1 MSKTWVVWVD
11 ITHRI
16 EVEADNMDDAREQ
29 AIETIWDETNTVH
42 CLVTPELLDD
52 DDDPHC
58 VVLEV
63 EEAWER
69 SFDDVTT

>member
-42 CLVTPELLDD
+42 CIVIPELLEDD
-52 DDDPHC
+52 DVDP
-58 VVLEV
+58 VLEV

-69 SFDDVTT
+69 SFDNA

>member
-1 MSKTWVVWVD
+1 MTKTWVVWVD

-29 AIETIWDETNTVH
+29 AIETIWDETNMVH
-42 CLVTPELLDD
+42 CIVTPELLEED
-52 DDDPHC
+52 DDDP
-58 VVLEV
+58 VLEV

>member
-11 ITHRI
+11 LTHRI

-29 AIETIWDETNTVH
+29 AIETIWDETNMVH
-42 CLVTPELLDD
+42 CIVTPELLEED
-52 DDDPHC
+52 DDDP
-58 VVLEV
+58 VLEV

>member
-29 AIETIWDETNTVH
+29 AIETIWDETNTVN
-42 CLVTPELLDD
+42 CVITTELL
-52 DDDPHC
+52 
-58 VVLEV
+58 
-63 EEAWER
+63 EENVDE
-69 SFDDVTT
+69 

>member
-16 EVEADNMDDAREQ
+16 EVEADNMDDASDI
-29 AIETIWDETNTVH
+29 AIETIWDETNMVN
-42 CLVTPELLDD
+42 CIVTPELLEEDD
-52 DDDPHC
+52 DDDP
-58 VVLEV
+58 VLEV

-69 SFDDVTT
+69 SFDDANT

>member
-42 CLVTPELLDD
+42 CLVTPELL
-52 DDDPHC
+52 
-58 VVLEV
+58 
-63 EEAWER
+63 EENEDAIA
-69 SFDDVTT
+69 

>member
-29 AIETIWDETNTVH
+29 AIETIWDETNMVH
-42 CLVTPELLDD
+42 CIVTPELLEEDD
-52 DDDPHC
+52 VDP
-58 VVLEV
+58 VLEV